1 MPQITLTD
9 PVFYKNGE
17 PGHSNVVGFESQVTR
32 VVRFT
37 FVAPETGATDISF
50 HFDDVSKGAGSTIPV
65 RFAVTADPTSHQN
78 AGATAP
84 YAGEVAINLP
94 AYTADGQAPVELL
107 PGTTYYLWLFPG
119 QNAWGW
125 YYWPSTGTVTAAGI
139 SQGIPSVAEES
150 FYLGQEIPITIQ
162 GAADCTHHLS
172 YQLGDQTG
180 VIAESAGASVLW
192 TPPLTLAS
200 AMPTGQSALC
210 TLTCVTYRGGVQV
223 GAAQRVSF
231 PLFVPQSLAPTLT
244 VDYWDASGA
253 YGTFGVLVEK
263 VSKLAVTLEAAAQ
276 YGATVVSTAVRLD
289 GKLYKGSTLPVGDH
303 TLTFTATDSRGLT
316 GQRDFPITVTPY
328 TPPQLEIHA
337 SRCRADGTPDDTG
350 DHALVTLTG
359 AVTQLAGNTAALTL
373 TYGRTSVDI
382 PVSVG
387 AFTQTTRIPAHPD
400 STLSLKGKLTDALKS
415 VSRSMTLSTAYATMD
430 FLAGGKGIAFGA
442 VATKEGFQCA
452 MDAQFTGAIT
462 DAAGTPLVGL
472 RELGSALTPDLG
484 ITVRYARVIEVL
496 GAKTL
501 YLQFTCSQM
510 LPKDTVIF
518 SSAELLPG
526 ISGTQN
532 LYDVS
537 NGYVLK
543 AGAAYIKTGQDF
555 PANTYAFH
563 WPLY

>member
-1 MPQITLTD
+1 MPQITLTE

-50 HFDDVSKGAGSTIPV
+50 HFDDVSKGAGSTIPL

-84 YAGEVAINLP
+84 YAGQVSVSLP
-94 AYTADGQAPVELL
+94 NYTADGQASVDLAPN
-107 PGTTYYLWLFPG
+107 TTYYLWLFPG

-125 YYWPSTGTVTAAGI
+125 YYWPSTGRLNASGI
-139 SQGIPSVAEES
+139 SQGIPSVAGEA

-162 GAADCTHHLS
+162 GAADCAYHLS
-172 YQLGDQTG
+172 YQLGDHTG
-180 VIAESAGASVLW
+180 VIAESAGASALW
-192 TPPLTLAS
+192 TPPLALAS
-200 AMPTGQSALC
+200 YIPTGQSALC

-231 PLFVPQSLAPTLT
+231 PLSVPQSLAPTLT
-244 VDYWDASGA
+244 VDFWDASGA
-253 YGTFGVLVEK
+253 YGTLGVLVEK

-289 GKLYKGSTLPVGDH
+289 GKLYKGSTLSVGDH

-337 SRCRADGTPDDTG
+337 SRCRSDGTPDDTG

-373 TYGRTSVDI
+373 TYGRKTVDI
-382 PVSVG
+382 PVQVG
-387 AFTQTTRIPAHPD
+387 AFTQTTLIPAHPD
-400 STLSLKGKLTDALKS
+400 ETLSLKGKLTDALKS

-430 FLAGGKGIAFGA
+430 FLSGGKGIAFGT

-472 RELGSALTPDLG
+472 RELSGALVPGLG
-484 ITVRYARVIEVL
+484 IIVHYARIVEVL
-496 GAKTL
+496 GTKTL
-501 YLQFTCSQM
+501 Q
-510 LPKDTVIF
+510 
-518 SSAELLPG
+518 LLISTTKAIP
-526 ISGTQN
+526 SGTDMFSAPGLFDGITGNQN
-532 LYDVS
+532 IYDVS
-537 NGYVLK
+537 GTCALILYASALK
-543 AGAAYIKTGQDF
+543 NNSPLAVDS
-555 PANTYAFH
+555 YAFH

>member
-84 YAGEVAINLP
+84 YAGQVSVSLP
-94 AYTADGQAPVELL
+94 NYTADGQASVELL

-125 YYWPSTGTVTAAGI
+125 YYWPSTGTVTASGI
-139 SQGIPSVAEES
+139 SQGIPSVAGES

-162 GAADCTHHLS
+162 GAADCAYHLS
-172 YQLGDQTG
+172 FQLGDQTG
-180 VIAESAGASVLW
+180 VIAESAGASALW

-200 AMPTGQSALC
+200 AMPTSQSALC

-231 PLFVPQSLAPTLT
+231 PLSVPQSLAPTLT

-253 YGTFGVLVEK
+253 YGIFGVLVEK

-276 YGATVVSTAVRLD
+276 YGATVASTAVRLD
-289 GKLYKGSTLPVGDH
+289 GKLYKGSTLAVGDH

-373 TYGRTSVDI
+373 TYGRTTVDI
-382 PVSVG
+382 PVQVG

-400 STLSLKGKLTDALKS
+400 STLSLKGKLQDALKS

-430 FLAGGKGIAFGA
+430 FLSGGKGIAFGA

-472 RELGSALTPDLG
+472 RELSGALVPGLG
-484 ITVRYARVIEVL
+484 ITVQHACIVEVL
-496 GAKTL
+496 GTKTL
-501 YLQFTCSQM
+501 QLRFVTSQ
-510 LPKDTVIF
+510 PIPGDTVLF
-518 SSAELLPG
+518 SSAELLG
-526 ISGTQN
+526 DITKTQN
-532 LYDVS
+532 IYDVTCGFAL
-537 NGYVLK
+537 N
-543 AGAAYIKTGQDF
+543 AGPSYIKTTQEL
-555 PANTYAFH
+555 PANTLIFH

>member
-50 HFDDVSKGAGSTIPV
+50 HFDDMSKGAGSTIPL

-84 YAGEVAINLP
+84 YAGQVSVSLP
-94 AYTADGQAPVELL
+94 NYTADGQAPVELL

-125 YYWPSTGTVTAAGI
+125 YYWPSTGTVTASGI
-139 SQGIPSVAEES
+139 SQGIPSVAGDA

-162 GAADCTHHLS
+162 GAADCAYHLS
-172 YQLGDQTG
+172 YQLGDQAG
-180 VIAESAGASVLW
+180 VIAVTAGATALW

-210 TLTCVTYRGGVQV
+210 TLICVTYRGGVQV

-231 PLFVPQSLAPTLT
+231 PLSVPQSLAPTLT
-244 VDYWDASGA
+244 VDFWDASGA

-276 YGATVVSTAVRLD
+276 YGATVASTAVRLD

-350 DHALVTLTG
+350 DHALVTLIG

-373 TYGRTSVDI
+373 TYGRKTVDI
-382 PVSVG
+382 PVQVG

-400 STLSLKGKLTDALKS
+400 ETLSLKGKLTDALKS

-430 FLAGGKGIAFGA
+430 FLSGGKGIAFGT

-462 DAAGTPLVGL
+462 DAAGRPLVGL
-472 RELGSALTPDLG
+472 RELSGALVPGLG
-484 ITVRYARVIEVL
+484 IIVHYARIVEVL

-501 YLQFTCSQM
+501 QLLISTTKAIPSGTDM
-510 LPKDTVIF
+510 F
-518 SSAELLPG
+518 SAPG
-526 ISGTQN
+526 LFDGITGNQNIYDISGTCALI
-532 LYDVS
+532 LYAS
-537 NGYVLK
+537 ALK
-543 AGAAYIKTGQDF
+543 NNSPLAVGS
-555 PANTYAFH
+555 YAFH

>member
-84 YAGEVAINLP
+84 YAGQLSVSLP
-94 AYTADGQAPVELL
+94 NYTADGQAPVELL

-125 YYWPSTGTVTAAGI
+125 YYWPSTGTVTASGI
-139 SQGIPSVAEES
+139 SQGIPSVAGES

-162 GAADCTHHLS
+162 GAVDCAYHLS

-180 VIAESAGASVLW
+180 VIAESAGSTALW
-192 TPPLTLAS
+192 TPPLALAS

-231 PLFVPQSLAPTLT
+231 PLSVPQSLAPTLT

-253 YGTFGVLVEK
+253 YAVFGVLVEK

-373 TYGRTSVDI
+373 TYGRKTVDI
-382 PVSVG
+382 PVQVG
-387 AFTQTTRIPAHPD
+387 AFTQTTLIPAHPD

-430 FLAGGKGIAFGA
+430 FLSGGKGIAFGT
-442 VATKEGFQCA
+442 VASKEGFQCA

-462 DAAGTPLVGL
+462 DAAGIPLVGL
-472 RELGSALTPDLG
+472 RELSGALVPGLG
-484 ITVRYARVIEVL
+484 IIVHYARIVEVL

-518 SSAELLPG
+518 SSPDLLPG
-526 ISGTQN
+526 ISGTQS

-543 AGAAYIKTGQDF
+543 AGTSYLKTGQDF

>member
-1 MPQITLTD
+1 MPQITLTE

-125 YYWPSTGTVTAAGI
+125 YYWPSTGTLNASGI
-139 SQGIPSVAEES
+139 SQGVPKVEGDA

-162 GAADCTHHLS
+162 GAADCTYHLS
-172 YQLGDQTG
+172 FHLGDHTG
-180 VIAESAGASVLW
+180 VIAESAGASALW
-192 TPPLTLAS
+192 TPPLALAS
-200 AMPTGQSALC
+200 AMPTSQSALC

-231 PLFVPQSLAPTLT
+231 PLSVPQSLAPTLT
-244 VDYWDASGA
+244 VDFWDASGA
-253 YGTFGVLVEK
+253 YAVFGVLVEK

-289 GKLYKGSTLPVGDH
+289 GKLYKGSTLSVGDH

-373 TYGRTSVDI
+373 TYGRKTVDI
-382 PVSVG
+382 PVQVG

-430 FLAGGKGIAFGA
+430 FLSGGKGIAFGT

-472 RELGSALTPDLG
+472 RELSGALVPGLG
-484 ITVRYARVIEVL
+484 IIVHYARIVEVL

>member
-84 YAGEVAINLP
+84 YAGQVSVSLP
-94 AYTADGQAPVELL
+94 NYTADGQAPVELL

-125 YYWPSTGTVTAAGI
+125 YYWPSTGTVTASGI
-139 SQGIPSVAEES
+139 SQGIPSVAGES

-162 GAADCTHHLS
+162 GAADSTYHLS
-172 YQLGDQTG
+172 YQLGDHTG
-180 VIAESAGASVLW
+180 VIAESAGSTALW

-231 PLFVPQSLAPTLT
+231 PLSVPQSLAPTLT
-244 VDYWDASGA
+244 VDFWDASGA
-253 YGTFGVLVEK
+253 YGTLGVLVEK

-289 GKLYKGSTLPVGDH
+289 GKLYKGSTLSVGDH

-373 TYGRTSVDI
+373 TYGRKTVDI
-382 PVSVG
+382 PVQVG

-400 STLSLKGKLTDALKS
+400 ETLSLKGKLTDALKS

-430 FLAGGKGIAFGA
+430 FLSGGKGIAFGT

-462 DAAGTPLVGL
+462 DAAGIPLVGL

-501 YLQFTCSQM
+501 YLQFTCSRM

-518 SSAELLPG
+518 SSPDLLPG
-526 ISGTQN
+526 ISGTQS

-543 AGAAYIKTGQDF
+543 AGTSYLKTGQDF

>member
-65 RFAVTADPTSHQN
+65 RFAITADPTSHQN

-84 YAGEVAINLP
+84 YAGQLSVSLP
-94 AYTADGQAPVELL
+94 NYTADGQASVELL

-125 YYWPSTGTVTAAGI
+125 YYWPSTGRLNASGI
-139 SQGIPSVAEES
+139 SQGIPSVAGES

-162 GAADCTHHLS
+162 SAADCTHQLTFR
-172 YQLGDQTG
+172 LGDHTGIIGRDIQT
-180 VIAESAGASVLW
+180 SVTW
-192 TPPLTLAS
+192 TPALALAS
-200 AMPTGQSALC
+200 AMPTSQSALC
-210 TLTCVTYRGGVQV
+210 TLICVTYRGGVQV

-231 PLFVPQSLAPTLT
+231 PLSVPQSLAPSVIVTYGDTSAAL
-244 VDYWDASGA
+244 DA
-253 YGTFGVLVEK
+253 FGVLLEK
-263 VSKLAVTLEAAAQ
+263 VSKLAVTVEATAH
-276 YGATVVSTAVRLD
+276 YGATVTSTAVKLD
-289 GKLYKGSTLPVGDH
+289 GKTYQGAALPAGNH

-373 TYGRTSVDI
+373 TYGRKTVDI
-382 PVSVG
+382 PVQVG
-387 AFTQTTRIPAHPD
+387 AFTQTTLIPAHPD

-430 FLAGGKGIAFGA
+430 FLSGGKGIAFGT

-452 MDAQFTGAIT
+452 MDAQFAGHIT
-462 DAAGTPLVGL
+462 DAAGRPLVGL
-472 RELGSALTPDLG
+472 RELSGALVPGLG
-484 ITVRYARVIEVL
+484 IIVHYARIVEVL